1 MISRFKFLSN
11 NDDDELEFGG
21 FVNDFDY
28 GLASWM
34 WANPEIIQGDPHW
47 EPDEMIVTGIRTFLL
62 NFPEQM
68 IVPIISIT
76 GDNITM
82 TIQNEHDGWPFNIL
96 GGTPLHI
103 VYLRWIPE

>member
-1 MISRFKFLSN
+1 MIGRFKFLTD
-11 NDDDELEFGG
+11 NDEDDFEG

-34 WANPEIIQGDPHW
+34 WANQGITHDDPHW
-47 EPDEMIVTGIRTFLL
+47 VPEQMITTGIRTFLL

-76 GDNITM
+76 GDGVTM
-82 TIQNEHDGWPFNIL
+82 TIENEHDPWPFDIL
-96 GGTPLHI
+96 GGTALHI
-103 VYLRWIPE
+103 VYLKWNPE